1 MPLPWKKTKPNRI
14 SRIVADLQPPS
25 RAASLVVETGF
36 PTSVVDLFVKN
47 RDRIK
52 RHSLRKAKHKHSP
65 THVSESLA
73 PPPTPSLTPHNSP
86 RLPQHEDVVVTA
98 SCSTAGNRVD
108 ELQHDSVPA
117 DVQLNVVC
125 GRPNADNNNVDAL
138 NLNSTST
145 VFVVAAKMFLV
156 VIPVLSTKQLALG
169 ITISAFLLFLLE
181 IFGKFAVRSFLDR
194 SSIRSRFFPTTVE
207 RCGDGLIDHGGEEEE
222 AAPIK
227 SALNNE
233 IQIVESNSEDG
244 ALDLER
250 ESLGNR
256 KKGFGGCSDLEVE
269 KEEEQRQFQVGKNE
283 ISRSAK
289 LRAKII
295 KKLIPKKLR
304 SGKRVKRNKKEKNQT
319 KQEMGI
325 MINENEQG
333 TEWSCEEED
342 EEVWEPEEE
351 DEIGPSVVRK
361 REEEEEEEEEEEG
374 EEEERKKN
382 FEFKLMSIMIL
393 LGLCGGRFVALVLT
407 VSGCF
412 MFKFIK
418 ILTHKWRF
426 GISIPKESRDTAG
439 GGHFR
444 TSPQSSSFSIL
455 LSGFS
460 IFVALCQKD

>member
-1 MPLPWKKTKPNRI
+1 MPLPWKKTKSNRI

-52 RHSLRKAKHKHSP
+52 RHSLRKAKHKHYP

-73 PPPTPSLTPHNSP
+73 PPPTPSLSPDNSP
-86 RLPQHEDVVVTA
+86 RLLPEDEGVVVAA
-98 SCSTAGNRVD
+98 SCSAAGNRVD
-108 ELQHDSVPA
+108 GLQQEAIPA
-117 DVQLNVVC
+117 DVELNVVC
-125 GRPNADNNNVDAL
+125 GRPNADNIGNADVGAV

-156 VIPVLSTKQLALG
+156 VIPVLSTKKLALG

-181 IFGKFAVRSFLDR
+181 FFGKFAIRNF
-194 SSIRSRFFPTTVE
+194 SIRNRLFPE
-207 RCGDGLIDHGGEEEE
+207 RCGNGFIDRGGEEEE
-222 AAPIK
+222 AAPIN

-233 IQIVESNSEDG
+233 IEIVDSNSG
-244 ALDLER
+244 LER
-250 ESLGNR
+250 ESLGNGE
-256 KKGFGGCSDLEVE
+256 KGIGGCSDLDVE
-269 KEEEQRQFQVGKNE
+269 KEEQGNFQVGKNE

-304 SGKRVKRNKKEKNQT
+304 SGKRVKRNKKEKNKV

-325 MINENEQG
+325 VINEYEQR
-333 TEWSCEEED
+333 TESSSEEED

-351 DEIGPSVVRK
+351 
-361 REEEEEEEEEEEG
+361 EEEEEEIGSSMTRKRKEEDEEDEEQEVEG
-374 EEEERKKN
+374 KKKR
-382 FEFKLMSIMIL
+382 FECKIMIIMIL
-393 LGLCGGRFVALVLT
+393 LGLCGGRFLALVLT

-418 ILTHKWRF
+418 ILTQKWRF
-426 GISIPKESRDTAG
+426 G
-439 GGHFR
+439 
-444 TSPQSSSFSIL
+444 
-455 LSGFS
+455 
-460 IFVALCQKD
+460 